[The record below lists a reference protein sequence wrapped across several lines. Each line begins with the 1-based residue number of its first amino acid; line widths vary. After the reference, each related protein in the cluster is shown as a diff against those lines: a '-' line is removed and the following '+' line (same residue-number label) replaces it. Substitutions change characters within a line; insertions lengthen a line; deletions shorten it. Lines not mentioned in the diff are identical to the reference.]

1 MSSPHYSTLRCP
13 LCEQRIPSNQ
23 DFLTH
28 FQSHLTTLQQAWYR
42 MRVTA
47 EQVREISTTNES
59 RVSQAP
65 QLTGRSNGPSR
76 NNNGGQ
82 RLQANHDEHDEQST
96 GRSNNHVS
104 DLTDTGRNEVS
115 SVVTRPFI
123 DQLDIPIQQELNVDD
138 ENNELNLTLS
148 L

>member
-1 MSSPHYSTLRCP
+1 MSSPHYAPLRCP

-28 FQSHLTTLQQAWYR
+28 FQSHPTTLQQAWYR

-65 QLTGRSNGPSR
+65 QLTGRSNGPRR

-82 RLQANHDEHDEQST
+82 RLQANHDEQST

-123 DQLDIPIQQELNVDD
+123 DQLDVPIQQELNVDD